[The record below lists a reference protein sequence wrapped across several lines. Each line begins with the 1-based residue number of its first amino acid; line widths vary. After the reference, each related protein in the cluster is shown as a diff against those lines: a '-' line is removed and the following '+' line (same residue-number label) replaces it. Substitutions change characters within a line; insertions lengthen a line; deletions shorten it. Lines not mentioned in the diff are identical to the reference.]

1 MNMKKKGAIAA
12 LLGGAAI
19 GAGLG
24 VLFAPQS
31 GEKTRKELKIKIDE
45 LVGKAKEVKME
56 DVKEYVSKKTEEIEN
71 ALKDLDKETVL
82 KFAKEKANDV
92 QQKAKDLVKYVKEK
106 GTPVL
111 EDAANGVR
119 DKAIEVTKTVLKKL
133 EDSKKEK

>member
-1 MNMKKKGAIAA
+1 MKKKGTFAA

-31 GEKTRKELKIKIDE
+31 GEKTRKELKVKIDE
-45 LVGKAKEVKME
+45 LVSKAKDVDIE
-56 DVKEYVSKKTEEIEN
+56 DVKDYVTKKTDEIEA

-82 KFAKEKANDV
+82 KFAKEKAQDV
-92 QQKAKDLVKYVKEK
+92 QQKAKDLVAYVKEK
-106 GTPVL
+106 GTPIL

-119 DKAIEVTKTVLKKL
+119 DKAIDVTKAVLKRL
-133 EDSKKEK
+133 EDSKEEK

>member
-1 MNMKKKGAIAA
+1 MKKKGTFAA

-31 GEKTRKELKIKIDE
+31 GEKSRKELGVNIED
-45 LVGKAKEVKME
+45 LVNKAKDVDVE
-56 DVKEYVSKKTEEIEN
+56 DVKDYVANKTKEIED

-82 KFAKEKANDV
+82 KFAKEKAQDV
-92 QQKAKDLVKYVKEK
+92 QQKAQDLVSYVKDK

-111 EDAANGVR
+111 QDAANGVR
-119 DKAIEVTKTVLKKL
+119 NKAIDVTKSILKKL
-133 EDSKKEK
+133 EDSKEEK

>member
-1 MNMKKKGAIAA
+1 MKKKGTFAA

-31 GEKTRKELKIKIDE
+31 GEKTRKELGVKIED
-45 LVGKAKEVKME
+45 LVNKAKDVDVE
-56 DVKEYVSKKTEEIEN
+56 DVKDYVANKTKEIED

-82 KFAKEKANDV
+82 KFAKEKAQDV
-92 QQKAKDLVKYVKEK
+92 QQKAQDLVSYVKDK

-111 EDAANGVR
+111 QDAANGVR
-119 DKAIEVTKTVLKKL
+119 DKAIDVTKSILKKL
-133 EDSKKEK
+133 EDSKEEK